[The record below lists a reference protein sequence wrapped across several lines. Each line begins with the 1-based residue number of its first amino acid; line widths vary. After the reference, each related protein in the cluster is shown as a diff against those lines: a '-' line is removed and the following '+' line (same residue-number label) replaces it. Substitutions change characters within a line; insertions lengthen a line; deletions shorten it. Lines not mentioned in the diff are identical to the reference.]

1 MAEGRVRAREG
12 EVFYRHAGPGS
23 TAPAMV
29 HIHGFGISGSY
40 LLPTAALLTDEF
52 DTYVPDLPGYGRSPG
67 PKKPLGIIELG
78 DAVIAFLDSVGL
90 EKATLVGNSMGCP
103 VIARAMERHPDRV
116 ERAVLVSPA
125 GGLHNRPL
133 GRGLAQLARDGLRE
147 PPSMVKVAGPDY
159 LRFGLVNSVRLFL
172 EMTQSPTIEILSR
185 LDTPM
190 LLVVGSRDPLLPP
203 RSRIEELAPVARA
216 QGNVGIVW
224 LDGPA
229 HAINYSHPQEL
240 ARVIRTY
247 MHDPTL
253 PEQAELPDDADVIV
267 HPQSA
272 PEV

>member
-52 DTYVPDLPGYGRSPG
+52 DTYVPDLPERWQIPRAEET
-67 PKKPLGIIELG
+67 PGIIELG

-116 ERAVLVSPA
+116 ERAVLVSPLA
-125 GGLHNRPL
+125 ACNRPL

-203 RSRIEELAPVARA
+203 RSRVEEWPQWPVRRETSESS
-216 QGNVGIVW
+216 G
-224 LDGPA
+224 
-229 HAINYSHPQEL
+229 
-240 ARVIRTY
+240 
-247 MHDPTL
+247 
-253 PEQAELPDDADVIV
+253 
-267 HPQSA
+267 
-272 PEV
+272 